1 MQIFCE
7 DFLSSAFN
15 PLPLAIGL
23 FNIHTEKPKQ
33 ITRMIKATTRF
44 IVRVGQIL
52 RSAYKTAKGCTN
64 AYCPLL
70 DLYVSVDR
78 CPAITI

>member
-52 RSAYKTAKGCTN
+52 RSAKKSQQWIVLKRTAIAGIFC
-64 AYCPLL
+64 
-70 DLYVSVDR
+70 
-78 CPAITI
+78 